1 MIQRKCPA
9 CHKALRKPLRPAGA
23 IGAAAYMQFCPHC
36 LRELVYGYGIKVR
49 FGLVI
54 FLLGVYWAGWFDAA
68 GTNTGIVLR
77 VIAIAALFGVWIF
90 MPTFVA
96 GPRRYDEQTRMANE
110 IA

>member
-54 FLLGVYWAGWFDAA
+54 FLLGAYWAGWFDAA
-68 GTNTGIVLR
+68 GTNTGASFRKILRTFRDLARLRWDLWMRRDEVLN
-77 VIAIAALFGVWIF
+77 
-90 MPTFVA
+90 
-96 GPRRYDEQTRMANE
+96 RRG
-110 IA
+110 